1 MPNRILKESICTNEQ
16 IDKLSPFDEIVFY
29 RLIVNADDYGIF
41 DGRPSIL
48 RSRLFPLKDIRNS
61 QIENAIH
68 NLASVELVSTYE
80 VDGKPFVRLLGWER
94 NQQMRARKSKYP
106 GPDGKHMKSDTTCKH
121 LKSDDIKCS
130 RNPIQSESES
140 NPNPTPN
147 PYADARDDGERPDF
161 GTLEA
166 YASNNLRNLS
176 PGNMQQLVSFREDLP
191 DEVIRLAIDQ
201 ACGSNAPSWNYVRKV
216 LNNWLEKG
224 VKTEADAKAEIAR
237 GKPKEEKPGREREI
251 KWAR

>member
-16 IDKLSPFDEIVFY
+16 IDKLSQFDEIVFY

-106 GPDGKHMKSDTTCKH
+106 GPDGKRLNPDTICNH

-147 PYADARDDGERPDF
+147 PYADTRDGERPDF

-166 YASNNLRNLS
+166 YASSNLRNLS
-176 PGNMQQLVSFREDLP
+176 PGNMQQLVSFRDDLP

-237 GKPKEEKPGREREI
+237 GKPKEEKPGREREYN
-251 KWAR
+251 WAR

>member
-106 GPDGKHMKSDTTCKH
+106 GPDGKHFNHDTVCNH
-121 LKSDDIKCS
+121 LKSDDFKCP

-140 NPNPTPN
+140 KSESKSESNPDDRAREASNGKASAPAKPTRHKHGFYKNVLLSDEELEKLKAEFPTDW
-147 PYADARDDGERPDF
+147 ADRIERLSDYIESKGAKYKNHLATIRMWARKDGERNAKHGGNPGQSGN
-161 GTLEA
+161 GTK
-166 YASNNLRNLS
+166 
-176 PGNMQQLVSFREDLP
+176 P
-191 DEVIRLAIDQ
+191 
-201 ACGSNAPSWNYVRKV
+201 V
-216 LNNWLEKG
+216 LGEFL
-224 VKTEADAKAEIAR
+224 
-237 GKPKEEKPGREREI
+237 
-251 KWAR
+251 